1 MLPNKEASRAST
13 AASVIGRA
21 QLCSGITGAQRAR
34 PPLRLRGI
42 APIQTGMLALD
53 DGALARICIGASRI
67 PRGQRRRWL
76 RKIADELD
84 GDRAKQRHAA
94 RQAHHRQRQRRGA
107 RVYRLELAD
116 RVMEDVISALVRY
129 GRLSEADTLKR
140 AAVERAL
147 VEIIADVGRRF
158 VMFRDDIR

>member
-1 MLPNKEASRAST
+1 MN
-13 AASVIGRA
+13 
-21 QLCSGITGAQRAR
+21 GA
-34 PPLRLRGI
+34 L
-42 APIQTGMLALD
+42 APIKAQQKRRVGSRLTPLAVTRHRAHQTDMLALD
-53 DGALARICIGASRI
+53 DAALARICIGASRI

-94 RQAHHRQRQRRGA
+94 RQAHHRQRQRAGA

-116 RVMEDVISALVRY
+116 RVMEDVLTALVSY

-147 VEIIADVGRRF
+147 VEIIADIGRRF